1 MRQFLISLGTFFLT
15 ALICNYV
22 YIWTDLKNLFGAEP
36 TFNQWL
42 SLELIL
48 NILVVGP
55 LNKTP
60 KEKNDSKGS
69 KISLDLP

>member
-1 MRQFLISLGTFFLT
+1 MRQFLINIATFFLT
-15 ALICNYV
+15 ALICQYV
-22 YIWTDLKNLFGAEP
+22 YIWTGLKSIFGVEP
-36 TFNQWL
+36 NYIQWI
-42 SLELIL
+42 SIELIL

>member
-1 MRQFLISLGTFFLT
+1 M
-15 ALICNYV
+15 
-22 YIWTDLKNLFGAEP
+22 DLKNLFGVEP
-36 TFNQWL
+36 TFMQWL
-42 SLELIL
+42 AIELIL

>member
-1 MRQFLISLGTFFLT
+1 MRQFLISIATFFLT
-15 ALICNYV
+15 ALICQYV
-22 YIWTDLKNLFGAEP
+22 YIWTGLKDIFGVEP
-36 TFNQWL
+36 NYMQWV
-42 SLELIL
+42 SIELII

>member
-1 MRQFLISLGTFFLT
+1 MRQFLISIATFFLT
-15 ALICNYV
+15 ALICQYV
-22 YIWTDLKNLFGAEP
+22 YIWTSLKDIFGVEP
-36 TFNQWL
+36 NYMQWV
-42 SLELIL
+42 SIELII